1 MKQMIKTR
9 KNPDDAETDA
19 DDEEMDAEAVDARN
33 VEEGEEE
40 EAEEEEAAL
49 GIPDLFALTH
59 PEDKIDKNLPN
70 HSCFLFLLPLL
81 PE

>member
-40 EAEEEEAAL
+40 EAAL

-59 PEDKIDKNLPN
+59 LEDKIDKNLPN